1 MEHNKNIL
9 VVQQGTIDMTLL
21 LTAVIMVAFAG
32 IYAVLLA
39 MIGSRAD
46 ALVTALVGRRLR
58 VQSMGGTEFAA
69 SRRLSRA

>member
-46 ALVTALVGRRLR
+46 ALVTALVGRPPR